1 MLPVSRVGFV
11 GVGTMGSLMARRLL
25 DAGYEVI
32 ACDTDPGRI
41 EALEVARAT
50 TPAELATEADVLI
63 TSLPSPEIVEA
74 VVAGHEGIRDGARP
88 GTTVIEMSTSPP
100 ALERQLAAALAESS
114 IEFLDAPVSGG
125 PIGAR
130 AGTLAI
136 MVGGKREI
144 FELHRPLLENLGA
157 LVVHA
162 GDVGSGQVLKLCNN
176 LIVAAEMVA
185 ICEGSA
191 ILEREGLDPKLAFE
205 VLTSSTSDS
214 RVMRVRFPLAD
225 ASEDHPS
232 SRSFEPMFTL
242 DLLHK
247 DLELG
252 LELATEAGVK
262 ASVAMEALRAYSR
275 ARAAGL
281 GGLDYSAVY
290 RAIVE

>member
-1 MLPVSRVGFV
+1 
-11 GVGTMGSLMARRLL
+11 MARRLL

-32 ACDTDPGRI
+32 ACDTDAGRLD
-41 EALEVARAT
+41 ALGVARAAS
-50 TPAELATEADVLI
+50 PAEAAAQTDVLI
-63 TSLPSPEIVEA
+63 TSLPSPA
-74 VVAGHEGIRDGARP
+74 VVEEVVLGPDGIRHGARH
-88 GTTVIEMSTSPP
+88 GATVIEMSTSPP
-100 ALERQLAAALAESS
+100 ALERKLASS
-114 IEFLDAPVSGG
+114 LTEGGVELLDAPVSGG

-130 AGTLAI
+130 TGTLAI
-136 MVGGKREI
+136 MVGGKREV
-144 FELHRPLLENLGA
+144 FEACRPLLENLGT

-191 ILEREGLDPKLAFE
+191 ILEREGVDPKLAFE

-214 RVMRVRFPLAD
+214 RVMRVRFPLAGV
-225 ASEDHPS
+225 SEDHPA

-252 LELATEAGVK
+252 LELATEAGVE

-281 GGLDYSAVY
+281 GDLDYSAVY
-290 RAIVE
+290 RAVVE